1 MLPRARSVGGSWI
14 RRVRG
19 SGGRVRPHPLM
30 RQESCDVAAEQT
42 A

>member
-1 MLPRARSVGGSWI
+1 MLPRARSIGASSI

-19 SGGRVRPHPLM
+19 SGDHVHPHPLM
-30 RQESCDVAAEQT
+30 GRESCDVAAEQT